1 MSLIPNSTQ
10 ISKLAEDLFKA
21 NRISLNDSE
30 EYVLFD
36 IKDVGTEIMN
46 SKRFIKFEE

>member
-21 NRISLNDSE
+21 NRISLLNYSE
-30 EYVLFD
+30 ECVLFD
-36 IKDVGTEIMN
+36 TKDLRT
-46 SKRFIKFEE
+46 K